1 MGYEPRP
8 GLPGYW
14 SYDGLEIQADVET
27 HKFVVGVAR
36 RACAPGARTLDIGA
50 GAGALAK
57 QLIDAGLTVSCTTW
71 DDRVKLPIPK
81 YPLDLD
87 YAFGLDQVGG
97 EAFDLVSCVEV
108 IEHVENPAALL
119 RSCRAVVAPS
129 GRVVL
134 TTPNV
139 ESAPARLQ
147 WLVRGCPLIFQ
158 TQEVVRNRHI
168 SMLWR
173 QGLEFQIERAGFE
186 IVEKHLI
193 GEPNFRGGVQR
204 VVKRAV
210 YGAMRAVLS
219 GDVEGESRIY
229 VLAPKAKAPASHG
242 PGDVY

>member
-14 SYDGLEIQADVET
+14 SYDGLEIQADVDT
-27 HKFVVGVAR
+27 HRFVVGVAGR
-36 RACAPGARTLDIGA
+36 MCAPGASALDIGA
-50 GAGALAK
+50 GAGALSK
-57 QLIDAGLTVSCTTW
+57 QLVDAGLSVSCTTW
-71 DDRVKLPIPK
+71 DDRVRLDIPK

-87 YAFGLDQVGG
+87 YAFGPDKVGG
-97 EAFDLVSCVEV
+97 VPFDLVCCVEV

-147 WLVRGCPLIFQ
+147 WLFRGCPLMFQ

-173 QGLEFQIERAGFE
+173 QGLEFQIDRAGFE

-193 GEPNFRGGVQR
+193 GQPNFRSGLQR
-204 VVKRAV
+204 VVKGLAFRL
-210 YGAMRAVLS
+210 MRGLFS
-219 GDVEGESRIY
+219 GELDGESRIY
-229 VLAPKAKAPASHG
+229 VLAPKATAAKAHG